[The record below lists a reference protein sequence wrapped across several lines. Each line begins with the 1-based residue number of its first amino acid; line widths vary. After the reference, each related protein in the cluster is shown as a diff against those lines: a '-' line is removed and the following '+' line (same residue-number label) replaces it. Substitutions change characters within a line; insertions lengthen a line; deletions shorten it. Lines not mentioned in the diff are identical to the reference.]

1 MKKHGRHALRV
12 VVGTVL
18 ACGLLSC
25 RSIPLRELAIN
36 DIDNAEQAL
45 QQAQTA
51 EAPVYL
57 PEQYLEAGML
67 VRRARSSLQAEEYS
81 QSRDFSRRS
90 REAVQRTME
99 ELDKERQRVKEL
111 AMRLLFSANQAWDS
125 YAQSPDKEY
134 ASDELI
140 EIRQLL
146 DSAQADLNTQ
156 KYMDGLKKVQKAHG
170 KITGLPEA
178 IARGRIVRMEQEKKR
193 QKAQKTGE
201 EIIAEA
207 NRTAEEII
215 KAARAQRDQ
224 LLAETAELAA
234 YARRVEFE
242 RMFPSTY
249 KVASGETLLD
259 IAKRHEIFNDKF
271 MWPLLYKANR
281 DQIRDPKVVFPGQML
296 TVPRDITYEEVIEAR
311 KMAEAP
317 PPYDPP
323 ETAYTPAVYQRYMQ
337 ILPPEQA
344 VSEVPGLPEPVPAP
358 LPLN

>member
-1 MKKHGRHALRV
+1 MKRYERQILGAAAVIL
-12 VVGTVL
+12 L
-18 ACGLLSC
+18 ACGLVSC

-36 DIDNAEQAL
+36 DIDAAEQSL

-67 VRRARSSLQAEEYS
+67 VRRARSSIQEEEYS

-90 REAVQRTME
+90 REVVRQAME
-99 ELDKERQRVKEL
+99 EIEKERQRVKGL
-111 AMRLLFSANQAWDS
+111 AMRLLFSADQAWDS
-125 YAQSPDKEY
+125 YAQSSDKEY

-146 DSAQADLNTQ
+146 DSAQADLSTQ

-178 IARGRIVRMEQEKKR
+178 IARGRIVRLEQEKKR
-193 QKAQKTGE
+193 QKAQKTGD

-215 KAARAQRDQ
+215 RAARAQREQ

-259 IAKRHEIFNDKF
+259 IARRHEIFNDKF
-271 MWPLLYKANR
+271 MWPLLFKANR
-281 DQIRDPKVVFPGQML
+281 DQIRDPKVVFPGQTL

-323 ETAYTPAVYQRYMQ
+323 ATAYTPAVYQRYMQ

-344 VSEVPGLPEPVPAP
+344 APELPELPEPEAAP
-358 LPLN
+358 LPLD